1 VRLTGAG
8 ADRAPWCPAGVCAAA
23 RRRDGTLVRRGVQ
36 LHRYTSLDP
45 PLDEN
50 RLRQLL
56 DDAFGKQLVDHYFD
70 DIRRKEKYWIYLA
83 GDYLGTRP
91 RGDERGCCAS
101 DVG

>member
-1 VRLTGAG
+1 V
-8 ADRAPWCPAGVCAAA
+8 VCAAIL
-23 RRRDGTLVRRGVQ
+23 RRDGTLVRRGVQ

-83 GDYLGTRP
+83 GDYLGTCQA
-91 RGDERGCCAS
+91 GASGCCAS
-101 DVG
+101 NTG